1 MGGRAHLRRQ
11 GELRN
16 WKGATS
22 VFRSGVQHLVV
33 VRPAMVAL
41 AAEHQE
47 SIAMLPLEGKV
58 AVITGGTSGIGA
70 RTAELFVA
78 NGAKVVIAGRRQDR
92 GDKLGWKLGDAASF
106 IRTDVSVEADV
117 KAMVD
122 HAVDRF
128 GRLDCLMNN
137 AGRSSQYV
145 AITDVDLEQFD
156 AVIAVHLR
164 AVLAGMKYAARV
176 MAVQGTGSIIN
187 VASVNG
193 FRAGLGG
200 YYYSAAKAG
209 SIHLTRCAAMELGE
223 KGIRVNSLS
232 PGMVATGAFGKY
244 MGVQSD
250 EADDHP
256 EYAETAIRSVV
267 PRWQPLQ
274 YVGHTDDI
282 AQAALFLAS
291 DASRFVTGH
300 NLVVDGGISAG
311 WPIAAVRP
319 DRELFFRTIQASL
332 SAHSA

>member
-1 MGGRAHLRRQ
+1 MPRASFGQMSPLKPTSRRS
-11 GELRN
+11 LTMP
-16 WKGATS
+16 WT
-22 VFRSGVQHLVV
+22 
-33 VRPAMVAL
+33 AL
-41 AAEHQE
+41 TA
-47 SIAMLPLEGKV
+47 SIA
-58 AVITGGTSGIGA
+58 
-70 RTAELFVA
+70 
-78 NGAKVVIAGRRQDR
+78 
-92 GDKLGWKLGDAASF
+92 
-106 IRTDVSVEADV
+106 
-117 KAMVD
+117 
-122 HAVDRF
+122 
-128 GRLDCLMNN
+128 
-137 AGRSSQYV
+137 
-145 AITDVDLEQFD
+145 DVDLEQFD

>member
-1 MGGRAHLRRQ
+1 M
-11 GELRN
+11 
-16 WKGATS
+16 
-22 VFRSGVQHLVV
+22 
-33 VRPAMVAL
+33 
-41 AAEHQE
+41 E
-47 SIAMLPLEGKV
+47 SIVMLPLEGKV

-70 RTAELFVA
+70 RTAEVFVA
-78 NGAKVVIAGRRQDR
+78 EGAKVVIAGRRKER
-92 GDKLGWKLGDAASF
+92 GERLAQKLGDTASF

-137 AGRSSQYV
+137 AGRGSQFA
-145 AITDVDLEQFD
+145 AIADADLEKFD

-193 FRAGLGG
+193 TRAGLGG
-200 YYYSAAKAG
+200 HYYSAAKAAA
-209 SIHLTRCAAMELGE
+209 IHLTRCAAIELGE

-232 PGMVATGAFGKY
+232 PGMIATGAFGKY
-244 MGVQSD
+244 MGMQSD

-256 EYAETAIRSVV
+256 EYAEAAIGSVL
-267 PRWQPLQ
+267 PRWQPLP
-274 YVGHTDDI
+274 YVGRVDDI

-311 WPIAAVRP
+311 WSVALVRP
-319 DRELFFRTIQASL
+319 DRELFFSTFKDAVAR
-332 SAHSA
+332 SAG

>member
-1 MGGRAHLRRQ
+1 M
-11 GELRN
+11 
-16 WKGATS
+16 
-22 VFRSGVQHLVV
+22 F
-33 VRPAMVAL
+33 
-41 AAEHQE
+41 
-47 SIAMLPLEGKV
+47 MLSLEGKV

-70 RTAELFVA
+70 RTAEVFVA
-78 NGAKVVIAGRRQDR
+78 EGAKVVIAARRKER
-92 GDKLGWKLGDAASF
+92 GERLAQKLGDAATF

-137 AGRSSQYV
+137 AGRGSQFA
-145 AITDVDLEQFD
+145 AIADADLEQFD

-193 FRAGLGG
+193 TRAGLGG
-200 YYYSAAKAG
+200 HYYSAAKAAA
-209 SIHLTRCAAMELGE
+209 IHLTRCAAIELGE

-232 PGMVATGAFGKY
+232 PGMIATGAFGKY
-244 MGVQSD
+244 MGMQSD

-256 EYAETAIRSVV
+256 EYAEAAIGSVL
-267 PRWQPLQ
+267 PRWQPLP
-274 YVGHTDDI
+274 YVGRVDDI

-311 WPIAAVRP
+311 WSVALVRP
-319 DRELFFRTIQASL
+319 DRELFFSTFKDAVAR
-332 SAHSA
+332 SAG

>member
-1 MGGRAHLRRQ
+1 MG
-11 GELRN
+11 
-16 WKGATS
+16 
-22 VFRSGVQHLVV
+22 
-33 VRPAMVAL
+33 AL
-41 AAEHQE
+41 DGQ
-47 SIAMLPLEGKV
+47 V

-70 RTAELFVA
+70 RTAEVFVA

-92 GDKLGWKLGDAASF
+92 GEKIARKLGDAASF
-106 IRTDVSVEADV
+106 IRTDVSIEGDV
-117 KAMVD
+117 KAMID
-122 HAVDRF
+122 HAVNRF

-137 AGRSSQYV
+137 AGRGSQFATV
-145 AITDVDLEQFD
+145 ADVDLAQFD

-176 MAVQGTGSIIN
+176 MAVRGAGSIIN

-193 FRAGLGG
+193 TRAGLGG
-200 YYYSAAKAG
+200 HCYAAAKAAA
-209 SIHLTRCAAMELGE
+209 IHLTRCAAVELGE

-232 PGMVATGAFGKY
+232 PGMIATGAFGKY
-244 MGVQSD
+244 MDMQSD
-250 EADDHP
+250 EADDNP
-256 EYAETAIRSVV
+256 EYAEAAIGSIL

-274 YVGHTDDI
+274 YVGCVGDI

-319 DRELFFRTIQASL
+319 DRELFFRTFQERRSGN
-332 SAHSA
+332 SA